1 MRMHAKRNILS
12 LALLAAI
19 AAPAM
24 AQEAASTG
32 ANDKSAR
39 TLDTVTVTGS
49 RIKRA
54 AIEESLPITSF
65 TKDQI
70 DAAGITSAEQLLMQ
84 LNIAGNGSDN
94 LSSNAGIVH
103 EDQRGNN
110 GVSGANLRGQGADA
124 TLVLLNGRRV
134 ATHGL
139 KGRAVDLNAIP
150 FAAIDRVEVLRDGA
164 SAIYGTDAIGGVINF
179 ITKRDFQG
187 AQVSAFVDYT
197 EAGGGNVQRGSV
209 LFGHGDLERDG
220 WNAFG
225 TVSVKRN
232 TILRGSDREFSN
244 AFQANRGLSPDSRG
258 TPFATVFNVANGS
271 NPSLLGK
278 QPIDPKTGRPMVDIR
293 NNPIYGVIDS
303 DGSLQQA
310 VNTFN
315 LPGAAGCENA
325 GEDMGPYDYRL
336 WEVPTSRY
344 ACAWD
349 YPAAAVIQQPQ
360 DSVDFI
366 GRASFRIG
374 TSHEAYVEL
383 TASKVD
389 VAKTFEPNQISSSTS
404 TAATA
409 LGPTTWYPLNATT
422 KATYDAVYN
431 ALAGYFGA
439 GQLNY
444 GAPIAYRWRCM
455 ACGPREIETTTK
467 SYRFVAGIGGLIGDW
482 SYDVGV
488 TRGSSKSESI
498 LGTGFHY
505 TDALK
510 AALGSGLINP
520 FLAPGQEQSAAAMSA
535 LDAASAA
542 GVKLYGGES
551 LVTSVDASITGD
563 LPWFKLPG
571 GAIAMATG
579 VDLRREEFHFDGDQ
593 RTDKRAVFNAPFDDA
608 NALGNVSRDIKAV
621 YVEFQLPVFSNFDI
635 NLAGRYDHY
644 SGFGATTNPK
654 VSLKYQ
660 PFESLL
666 FRGAYSTGFKVP
678 NFNQLF
684 NGISEVL
691 YTGLD
696 LADPATCPGGK
707 SNPNVAGCE
716 VIRPDEL
723 FGGKE
728 DLKPEEST
736 QKSFGLVYS
745 PMSQLNIALDWW
757 EIERENTIRAAVR
770 DDLIKYYDLFK
781 DNWIRDSSGEVIAID
796 RRFVNSGGSLMRG
809 VELDANLNGELAGG
823 RWNINLNGSLITLF
837 KTKALE
843 SVPYT
848 GNLVG
853 KYVRYYNLPI
863 RWKHTLT
870 LGYNRGNWTHNLSQ
884 LHRDGYYDEEPVS
897 VSATAAA
904 PTTYV
909 PAGWKPR
916 VEGYTTY
923 NYSLTWTGIEKLK
936 LGFGIK
942 NLTDKDPPFTAH
954 QNDFAA
960 GAAWEPRIAD
970 PRGRAYTLLAE
981 YNF

>member
-1 MRMHAKRNILS
+1 MPAHAMPNIRRLS
-12 LALLAAI
+12 LALLAAM
-19 AAPAM
+19 AMPAM
-24 AQEAASTG
+24 AQQSDATDTAS
-32 ANDKSAR
+32 KVK
-39 TLDTVTVTGS
+39 TLDQVTVTGS

-54 AIEESLPITSF
+54 EIEQSLPITSF

-94 LSSNAGIVH
+94 LASNGGIVS
-103 EDQRGNN
+103 EEQRGNN

-150 FAAIDRVEVLRDGA
+150 FAAIERVEVLRDGA

-197 EAGGGNVQRGSV
+197 EAGGGNIQRGSV
-209 LFGHGDLERDG
+209 LFGHGDLDKDG

-232 TILRGSDREFSN
+232 TILRGSDRDFSYT
-244 AFQANRGLSPDSRG
+244 FQPDRGLSPDTRG
-258 TPFATVFNVANGS
+258 TPFATVFSLGSTGVGASSMLKNGVLEAG
-271 NPSLLGK
+271 NPTRL
-278 QPIDPKTGRPMVDIR
+278 T
-293 NNPIYGVIDS
+293 
-303 DGSLQQA
+303 A
-310 VNTFN
+310 VNIFN
-315 LPGAAGCENA
+315 LPGAAGCEAA
-325 GEDMGPYDYRL
+325 GDDMGPYAYRI
-336 WEVPTSRY
+336 WNSPASKY

-366 GRASFRIG
+366 GRATFRIG
-374 TSHEAYVEL
+374 SGHEAYVEL

-404 TAATA
+404 TAATS
-409 LGPTTWYPLNATT
+409 LGQSTWYPLNATT

-455 ACGPREIETTTK
+455 ACGPRQIETTTK

-482 SYDVGV
+482 SYDAGL

-498 LGTGFHY
+498 LGSGFHY

-520 FLAPGQEQSAAAMSA
+520 FLAPGQEQSAAAMAA
-535 LDAASAA
+535 LDAASAR

-551 LVTSVDASITGD
+551 LVTSLDASISGD
-563 LPWFKLPG
+563 LGFFRLPG
-571 GAIAMATG
+571 GNIAMAAG
-579 VDLRREEFHFDGDQ
+579 IDLRREEFHFDGDQ
-593 RTDKRAVFNAPFDDA
+593 RSNKRAVFNAPFDDA
-608 NALGNVSRDIKAV
+608 NALGDVSRDIRAV
-621 YVEFQLPVFSNFDI
+621 YVEFQLPLFKHFDL
-635 NLAGRYDHY
+635 NLAGRYDDY
-644 SGFGATTNPK
+644 SGFGGTSNPK
-654 VSLKYQ
+654 VSFKYQ

-684 NGISEVL
+684 NGISEVQ
-691 YTGLD
+691 YVGLD
-696 LADPATCPGGK
+696 LADPATCPSGVA
-707 SNPNVAGCE
+707 NPNVAGCE
-716 VIRPDEL
+716 VIRPVEL
-723 FGGKE
+723 FGGNPG
-728 DLKPEEST
+728 LSPEESR

-745 PMSQLNIALDWW
+745 PMSQFNIALDWW
-757 EIERENTIRAAVR
+757 EIERVNTIRSAPR
-770 DDLIKYYDLFK
+770 DVLIQYYGIFQ
-781 DNWIRDSSGEVIAID
+781 DNWIREGGEVVAID
-796 RRFVNSGGSLMRG
+796 RRYINSGGSLMRG
-809 VELDANLNGELAGG
+809 VELDANLNGEVAGG
-823 RWNINLNGSLITLF
+823 RWNINLNGSLINLF

-843 SVPYT
+843 SLPYST
-848 GNLVG
+848 NLVG

-863 RWKHTLT
+863 RWKHSLT
-870 LGYNRGNWTHNLSQ
+870 FGYTRGNWSHNLSQ
-884 LHRDGYYDEEPVS
+884 LHRDGYYDELPPS
-897 VSATAAA
+897 VANGSYI
-904 PTTYV
+904 PT
-909 PAGWKPR
+909 GWKPR
-916 VEGYTTY
+916 VDGYTTY
-923 NYSLTWTGIEKLK
+923 DYSITWKGIPDLK
-936 LGFGIK
+936 LAFGIK

-960 GAAWEPRIAD
+960 GAAWEARIAD

-981 YNF
+981 YSF